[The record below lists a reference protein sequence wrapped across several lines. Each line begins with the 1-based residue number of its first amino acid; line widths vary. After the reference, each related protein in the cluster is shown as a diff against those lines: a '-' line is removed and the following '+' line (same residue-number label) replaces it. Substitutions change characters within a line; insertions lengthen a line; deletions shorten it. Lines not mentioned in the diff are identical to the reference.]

1 MMHHKYKNTIMQPF
15 YLKYSLF
22 SKSFINLA
30 KIILVMKRI
39 VLFVVS
45 FILLSWAAS
54 SCEAENCKFCRA
66 EITEDA
72 TGDIIDDG
80 YDSEA
85 EYCGFD
91 LITISSSSKNPL
103 WFGGYTTSWKC
114 R

>member
-22 SKSFINLA
+22 NKSFINLA

-91 LITISSSSKNPL
+91 LITIQSKTPVSV
-103 WFGGYTTSWKC
+103 GGYTTSWKC